1 MLKLV
6 SKFVLEV
13 LPPACAVLIG
23 GVLLFNYPALLRGTG
38 TQIAEP
44 GVAADGPVSSE
55 EVAQR
60 IEAEHAALIPH
71 DVEIQAK
78 PPESKVEPKLP
89 PKRPAAR
96 RPHPPAIPASATTSS
111 AAPAAGPAGP
121 TVAAAAKEP
130 GSPIPIVPGNPEAA
144 ADPASNPEPKRLLG
158 IPIPASIAAIGSK
171 LNPAPVLRA
180 GEKVIDQ
187 IVVAAKS
194 VVPDFS
200 K

>member
-13 LPPACAVLIG
+13 LPPACAVVIG
-23 GVLLFNYPALLRGTG
+23 GVLLFNYHALLRGAE

-60 IEAEHAALIPH
+60 IEAEHAALLPH
-71 DVEIQAK
+71 DGETQAK
-78 PPESKVEPKLP
+78 PPESKAEPKLP

-96 RPHPPAIPASATTSS
+96 RPHSPATPASATASS
-111 AAPAAGPAGP
+111 AAPAPEPAGP

-130 GSPIPIVPGNPEAA
+130 GSPTAIVPVNPEAA
-144 ADPASNPEPKRLLG
+144 IDVVSNPEPKRLLG
-158 IPIPASIAAIGSK
+158 VPIPASLVAIGSK